1 MPIRPARRTAQVKY
15 AVRDIV
21 LIAEAARRRG
31 RELLYLN
38 IGDPNPYDFRTPPHL
53 LDAIE
58 RAMRD
63 NRNGYSPSSG
73 IPQAVEAIRRDAE
86 RKGIRAIR
94 DVFVSTGASEAIE
107 IALSALVNPGENVL
121 LPFPGYPL
129 YTALTAKLEV
139 EDRPYFLDEARGWQ
153 PDLADI
159 AAKIDARTRAIV
171 LINPNNP
178 TGALYHRETL
188 EGVVELC
195 RRHGLVLFSDEI
207 YDRLIYGEDAA
218 GHLSTAA
225 LADDV
230 CMLTFNGLS
239 KNWVAPGFRIGWCV
253 VSGPPTLVGDY
264 LDAMLK
270 LTRARLCANHP
281 QQYAIAPALDG
292 DQSHLVEINR
302 ILRRRAELADRMLN
316 AVDGISLVKPEGAFY
331 AFPRL
336 EIEGADGDFVRELIL
351 ETGVVVVPGSGFG
364 QQPGTRHF
372 RIVTLPDDDT
382 LRRAFERVA
391 EFTAAWRAR

>member
-1 MPIRPARRTAQVKY
+1 MSILPARRTAMVKY

-21 LIAEAARRRG
+21 LVAEEAKRRG
-31 RELLYLN
+31 RDLLYLN
-38 IGDPNPYDFRTPPHL
+38 IGDPNPYGFRTPAHI

-86 RKGIRAIR
+86 ARGVRALR

-129 YTALTAKLEV
+129 YTALTAKLEC
-139 EDRPYFLDEARGWQ
+139 EDRPYYLDESNGWQ
-153 PDLADI
+153 PDLEDM
-159 AAKIDARTRAIV
+159 AAKIDERTRAIV

-178 TGALYHRETL
+178 TGATWKRETL

-207 YDRLIYGEDAA
+207 YDRLIYDGSQ
-218 GHLSTAA
+218 HVPTAS
-225 LADDV
+225 LADDI
-230 CMLTFNGLS
+230 CILSFNGLS
-239 KNWVAPGFRIGWCV
+239 KNWVAPGFRIGWCLI
-253 VSGPPTLVGDY
+253 SGPEALIGDY
-264 LDAMLK
+264 LEAMLK

-281 QQYAIAPALDG
+281 QQYAIAPALEG
-292 DQSHLVEINR
+292 DLSHLADLNR
-302 ILRRRAELADRMLN
+302 TLGRRADLADRMLN
-316 AVDGISLVKPEGAFY
+316 AIDGISLVRPGGAFY
-331 AFPRL
+331 AFPKL
-336 EIEGADGDFVRELIL
+336 EIEGDDATFVRELIL

-364 QQPGTRHF
+364 QRPGSRHF
-372 RIVTLPDDDT
+372 RIVTLPDDET
-382 LRRAFERVA
+382 LRQAFQRIG
-391 EFTAAWRAR
+391 EFCAHWRA